1 MSEANVDRDEIA
13 QFDRIAGRWWDADG
27 EMAALH
33 HINPARLAY
42 IERQAGGLRGKR
54 AVDVGC
60 GGGLLS
66 EGLSAAGAE
75 VTGIDLAAEALRAAR
90 AHAEQSGRTI
100 EYREIAAEALADER
114 PGHYDLVCCL
124 EMLEHVPD
132 PSAVIEACAR
142 LAAPGGTLVFS
153 TLNRN
158 PKSYGLAILAPE
170 YLLNLVPRGTHDYAR
185 FIRPSELDAWARGA
199 GLATVDVSGLR
210 YNPLLKTGR
219 VVADDVD
226 VNYLLTCRA
235 P

>member
-114 PGHYDLVCCL
+114 SMRCSQP
-124 EMLEHVPD
+124 M
-132 PSAVIEACAR
+132 
-142 LAAPGGTLVFS
+142 
-153 TLNRN
+153 
-158 PKSYGLAILAPE
+158 
-170 YLLNLVPRGTHDYAR
+170 
-185 FIRPSELDAWARGA
+185 
-199 GLATVDVSGLR
+199 
-210 YNPLLKTGR
+210 GR
-219 VVADDVD
+219 VVVPSANV
-226 VNYLLTCRA
+226 LGAGGRCRCGERSLW
-235 P
+235 